1 VCKKRKY
8 EFFMGFWKFV
18 EKKLKSKKV
27 GKLILINKSLFNKFP
42 KFMQV
47 WAYESRK
54 GMHSFFKEFDTL

>member
-1 VCKKRKY
+1 
-8 EFFMGFWKFV
+8 MGFWKFV

-54 GMHSFFKEFDTL
+54 GMHSF